1 MQQEFKNEIIADE
14 KYINDQIFWNYVKYQ
29 NPLFLVN
36 DLIRVKKY
44 KIMKLVNNVNDG
56 MNDLINAT
64 IRKEIPENE
73 NPKKVVNIVEKIFD
87 FNKQQKAKGI

>member
-1 MQQEFKNEIIADE
+1 
-14 KYINDQIFWNYVKYQ
+14 
-29 NPLFLVN
+29 
-36 DLIRVKKY
+36 
-44 KIMKLVNNVNDG
+44 MKLVNNVNDG

>member
-36 DLIRVKKY
+36 DLIRVKKD

>member
-14 KYINDQIFWNYVKYQ
+14 KYINDQIFWNYVKHQ

-36 DLIRVKKY
+36 DLIRVKKD

>member
-36 DLIRVKKY
+36 HLIRVKKD